1 QEILFEVRPDVII
14 ECGTFQ
20 GGSALYLATICDLLD
35 QGRIYTVDV
44 EPRPELPL
52 HPRIEYVRGSSISE
66 EVTQYLHSRIDASET
81 VLIILDSDH
90 SRDHVLAE
98 LERYAQFVTTGSYII
113 VEDTNVNG
121 HPVFPDHGPGPME
134 ALTDFMSTHQHEF
147 AIDEEREKFFL
158 TFNPR
163 GFLRFLGR
171 RPKSATAT
179 MPFSNAS
186 AAGSPDRHYRY
197 HFDFGRE
204 RDTAHSRALRLV
216 GTDKRVLDLG
226 CGAGIVARHLA
237 TQGCEVVG
245 IEGDRALAQES
256 SAICERVIVSDL
268 STADWEHELGSD
280 RFDAV
285 TALDVLE
292 HLADPVACLRALR
305 RFIRPGGYVVA
316 SIPNIAHGSM
326 RLALLSGEFEYR
338 DLGLLD
344 RTHLRFF
351 TRQTMEQLFDEAG
364 YAVRTIER
372 IELPLTATEIPLP
385 EDTPAALTD
394 WLNADEEA
402 RTYQFIVVASPIRH
416 GSEAGLRE
424 RLREVS
430 AENHDLRQRLQ
441 SLMRPVDVSAQDD
454 SAIVDDSLRRR
465 MLQFRATILDLRRQ
479 LAQRQS
485 LIERVQA
492 DLLARSSA
500 TEPLVNVL
508 KAREGDIAKLNEY
521 VRNQTEESTRYAV
534 SLNQALVHKDDEL
547 RHLYAQVQDKEAV
560 VAELASLANFLQ
572 EHMSESERYAASLND
587 ALTRKEDELVH
598 LQSLADT
605 LQRRA
610 DESDRALLLVQSDRN
625 RAEGE
630 LVALR
635 SDRSRADELE
645 RLRAELQASNADMAG
660 RLEASQRELEK
671 IHGSRVWRL
680 ATLYWRVLD
689 VAKRMR
695 PRR

>member
-1 QEILFEVRPDVII
+1 
-14 ECGTFQ
+14 
-20 GGSALYLATICDLLD
+20 
-35 QGRIYTVDV
+35 
-44 EPRPELPL
+44 
-52 HPRIEYVRGSSISE
+52 
-66 EVTQYLHSRIDASET
+66 
-81 VLIILDSDH
+81 
-90 SRDHVLAE
+90 
-98 LERYAQFVTTGSYII
+98 
-113 VEDTNVNG
+113 
-121 HPVFPDHGPGPME
+121 ME
-134 ALTDFMSTHQHEF
+134 ALSDFMSTHRHEF

-163 GFLRFLGR
+163 GYLRFLGR
-171 RPKSATAT
+171 RPNTAPATL
-179 MPFSNAS
+179 PFSNAS

-197 HFDFGRE
+197 RFDFGLE
-204 RDTAHSRALRLV
+204 RDTAHTRALRLV

-226 CGAGIVARHLA
+226 CAAGVVANRLV

-245 IEGDRALAQES
+245 IEGDHALARES

-268 STADWEHELGSD
+268 SSAAWEHELGSD
-280 RFDAV
+280 RFDVV

-351 TRQTMEQLFDEAG
+351 TRQTVEQLFDEAG

-402 RTYQFIVVASPIRH
+402 RTYQFIIVASPIRH

-441 SLMRPVDVSAQDD
+441 SLMRPLDMSAHDD
-454 SAIVDDSLRRR
+454 SAIVDDTLRRR
-465 MLQFRATILDLRRQ
+465 MLQLRATILDLRRQ

-492 DLLARSSA
+492 DLLAGSTDA
-500 TEPLVNVL
+500 EPLLNVL
-508 KAREGDIAKLNEY
+508 KAREGDVAKLNEY
-521 VRNQTEESTRYAV
+521 IRNQMEESARYAL
-534 SLNQALVHKDDEL
+534 SLNEALVHKDDEL
-547 RHLYAQVQDKEAV
+547 RQLYTQVQDREAV
-560 VAELASLANFLQ
+560 AADLASLGEFLQ
-572 EHMSESERYAASLND
+572 KHMSESVRYAASLND
-587 ALTRKEDELVH
+587 ALTRKDDELIQ
-598 LQSLADT
+598 LQNLADT

-610 DESDRALLLVQSDRN
+610 EESELALLLIQSDRN
-625 RAEGE
+625 RAEE
-630 LVALR
+630 ERLALR
-635 SDRSRADELE
+635 SDRSREEELAEELE
-645 RLRAELQASNADMAG
+645 RLREDLEARNADMAG
-660 RLEASQRELEK
+660 RLDASQQDLEK

-680 ATLYWRVLD
+680 ASVYWRALD
-689 VAKRMR
+689 AAKRLR
-695 PRR
+695 IWR